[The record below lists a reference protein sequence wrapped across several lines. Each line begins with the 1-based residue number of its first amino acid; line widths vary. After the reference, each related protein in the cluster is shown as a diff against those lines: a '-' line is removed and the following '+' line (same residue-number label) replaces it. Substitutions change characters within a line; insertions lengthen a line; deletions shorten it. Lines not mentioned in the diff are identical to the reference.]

1 VGRIVREEQGI
12 MVNGDVTAAV
22 AVTKLEARILFD
34 RILLEPHDDFS
45 VRIRNLLRVALRE
58 EPDDRHSQ
66 TAPLAVTKRQCYRVL
81 NSIRDSFSNEIS
93 RSLADKIMDAL
104 LELETKAS
112 VDEYLQNSATLVVDS
127 SFDRRFR
134 DTQRDGQRRDGAV

>member
-1 VGRIVREEQGI
+1 
-12 MVNGDVTAAV
+12 MVNVDVTAEV

-45 VRIRNLLRVALRE
+45 VRIRNLLRVSLRE

-66 TAPLAVTKRQCYRVL
+66 TARLAVTKRQCYRVL
-81 NSIRDSFSNEIS
+81 NSIRDSFSNEVS

-112 VDEYLQNSATLVVDS
+112 VDEYLQSTTLLVDS
-127 SFDRRFR
+127 RFDRRFR
-134 DTQRDGQRRDGAV
+134 DTQRDGQRRDGAG